1 MNSLTPNPEPRR
13 KWGFT
18 PLCGAG
24 ATFSGSSKGPSR
36 SEERGT
42 KGRGELVNIIY
53 INIKKVLI
61 TLAPSPRRGRGER
74 LTL

>member
-42 KGRGELVNIIY
+42 GEL
-53 INIKKVLI
+53 KWKL
-61 TLAPSPRRGRGER
+61 
-74 LTL
+74 